1 MSEYRTCAEL
11 EQEGFVTECVWSSCI
26 YAMKCQRRCD
36 PTDDESPRPA
46 APRGTG
52 RGEVTRITLTRDI
65 DGYTYTDHLTIDDDL
80 FYDWL
85 TVERL
90 KPGRVDILVDGKP
103 VDDAG

>member
-52 RGEVTRITLTRDI
+52 RGEVTRTTAFILGELSAALVI
-65 DGYTYTDHLTIDDDL
+65 LSL
-80 FYDWL
+80 AWWL
-85 TVERL
+85 NR
-90 KPGRVDILVDGKP
+90 
-103 VDDAG
+103 